1 MGSDGAK
8 ADLDMI
14 RILYVEDDTTL
25 CQLFEVV
32 MALHG
37 YAVDVATTGA
47 DGLSKHMSN
56 LYDIVALD
64 HQLLDMTGLDIAREI
79 LETDPNLPVLM
90 ITGRA
95 R

>member
-32 MALHG
+32 MAPRG

-47 DGLSKHMSN
+47 DGLSKHTSDP
-56 LYDIVALD
+56 YDIVALD
-64 HQLLDMTGLDIAREI
+64 HQLPDMTGLDIAR
-79 LETDPNLPVLM
+79 
-90 ITGRA
+90 RF
-95 R
+95 